1 MKKQFFLLGAA
12 AILGFAACNESSTD
26 STTTTDS
33 SANTTTAT
41 TSTTMTRGTEIA
53 NFSGRTFMDVKTNKP
68 VTLRWDTSHYYYTD
82 ESGAQPYYFYDPAT
96 SDTFDYWGRRVNTY
110 LINNN
115 GDYTIDETRWSTDN
129 PTSTMGDTGT
139 SSTSSSSTSGDTK
152 IKATDDKYKEKT
164 DTSKLKVT
172 DDKMKAKKK

>member
-12 AILGFAACNESSTD
+12 AILGFAACSDSSTD

-33 SANTTTAT
+33 TANTATAT
-41 TSTTMTRGTEIA
+41 TTGPTRGTEIA
-53 NFSGRTFMDVKTNKP
+53 NFSSRSFMDVRTNKP
-68 VTLRWDTSHYYYTD
+68 ITLRWDTVHYYYVD
-82 ESGAQPYYFYDPAT
+82 ETGNQPYFYYDPAT
-96 SDTFDYWGRRVNTY
+96 KDTFDYWGRRLNDY
-110 LINNN
+110 LIYENNEWRV
-115 GDYTIDETRWSTDN
+115 DESRIPAIDVTVTTD
-129 PTSTMGDTGT
+129 TSTT
-139 SSTSSSSTSGDTK
+139 SASGNLK

>member
-12 AILGFAACNESSTD
+12 AAILGFAACNDSATD

-33 SANTTTAT
+33 TAATTAT
-41 TSTTMTRGTEIA
+41 STATGPTRGVEIA

-68 VTLRWDTSHYYYTD
+68 VKLRWDAERYYYVD
-82 ESGAQPYYFYDPAT
+82 ESGNQPYYYYDPAT
-96 SDTFDYWGRRVNTY
+96 KDTFDYWGRRLNDY
-110 LINNN
+110 LIYDNN
-115 GDYTIDETRWSTDN
+115 DYRVDESRIPSIDVNVSTTTD
-129 PTSTMGDTGT
+129 TST
-139 SSTSSSSTSGDTK
+139 SAASGNLK